1 MFKISFTQIK
11 RRIMD
16 SSIPLFALTVGQ
28 FSTLIQEL
36 KLSHTPVSNQEIVF
50 ETDNADINWVS
61 ETLKIPIST
70 IRTKVSRMEMPCK
83 KRGKPMVF
91 SKKETLEWNEN
102 GRPKVVQEIDFA
114 PIKKLK
120 NTRKLES

>member
-16 SSIPLFALTVGQ
+16 SSTPLFALTVGQ

-36 KLSHTPVSNQEIVF
+36 KLSHIPFSNREIVF

-61 ETLKIPIST
+61 ETLKMPSST

-83 KRGKPMVF
+83 KRGKPMIF
-91 SKKETLEWNEN
+91 SKKETIEWNEI
-102 GRPKVVQEIDFA
+102 GRPKIIQEIDFA
-114 PIKKLK
+114 PVKRNKNLIK
-120 NTRKLES
+120 

>member
-1 MFKISFTQIK
+1 MFQISFMLFK

-16 SSIPLFALTVGQ
+16 SSTPLFALTVGQ

-61 ETLKIPIST
+61 ETLKMPLPT

-83 KRGKPMVF
+83 KRGKPMAF
-91 SKKETLEWNEN
+91 SKKEMLEWNEK
-102 GRPKVVQEIDFA
+102 GRPKSIQEIDFA
-114 PIKKLK
+114 PVKKLK
-120 NTRKLES
+120 S